1 MSMTE
6 CEKAPSLW
14 PGGPKYRL
22 AGTMLL
28 LGLLSGCGH
37 RDPVDTPVNWWH
49 QLEGGAI
56 AEQRPPPPGVD
67 DPYPRVGTTPATA
80 PVLLS
85 PQLRAAMTEHLIEQ
99 RNLSAR
105 LNATE
110 PLPPPVAQT
119 AGKTAGKTG
128 TGPAQAAGAAA
139 SGPGAATAPAAA
151 PNPAQSSATLDA
163 AEAPPPP
170 PVQVQVPVPPQAP
183 VQAADR
189 KARKTQDGT
198 APADSGPELAMPAI
212 APDPAG
218 VATASGPIPAI
229 PNAPPA
235 PPGLPGIAMPPPP
248 SYVAPTH
255 PDYVLTPVKGESLQ
269 FPPGS
274 DALSPGQDGTLS
286 GLAIK
291 RGATGII
298 YVHGFGDSGSD
309 TPADQAQALTL
320 ASLRARSVAD
330 ALRLHGVP
338 AGAIRLRADAFGRG
352 ATAGLID

>member
-6 CEKAPSLW
+6 SEKAPMRR
-14 PGGPKYRL
+14 PDGAQAGRTACRL
-22 AGTMLL
+22 AGATLV

-56 AEQRPPPPGVD
+56 AQQRPPPPGVD
-67 DPYPRVGTTPATA
+67 DPYPKVGTTPATA

-110 PLPPPVAQT
+110 PLPPPVVQPV
-119 AGKTAGKTG
+119 GKAST
-128 TGPAQAAGAAA
+128 GAAP
-139 SGPGAATAPAAA
+139 GPGAAPALAPLAA

-170 PVQVQVPVPPQAP
+170 PPP

-189 KARKTQDGT
+189 TAQKAQDGT
-198 APADSGPELAMPAI
+198 KPVETGPELAMPAI
-212 APDPAG
+212 VPDQAG
-218 VATASGPIPAI
+218 LVTASGPIPSI
-229 PNAPPA
+229 PNAPPP

-248 SYVAPTH
+248 SYVAPSH

-286 GLAIK
+286 GLAIR

-309 TPADQAQALTL
+309 APADQAQALTL
-320 ASLRARSVAD
+320 ASLRARAVAD